1 MKFTT
6 IPRRI
11 AVTGATTALAAG
23 ALVGLGTTAAH
34 ADPIVTNTYV
44 CSASGQ
50 QFPVTLTTNAPGIEN
65 FVDFGLHAGAA
76 LPGGALTV
84 TNTFTVSD
92 AVHSALVGL
101 FHVTRIDATDFT
113 GSFGG
118 NPVGVD
124 GVFVTMAGFTQNSDG
139 SWSSNHADAN
149 ADGQPDEGNGSNAAF
164 TAPEA
169 GAQPVTSP
177 ATLGLLATTEAGSQI
192 PVDCTI
198 APDTTPGNYSVINLV
213 KNDSVTTGKATK
225 KSFVLGKAAK
235 VKATVTGGAEL
246 VGDKVLLKK
255 GTKTLDSALLGA
267 DGTAILSTKKLP
279 VGKNKVTVVYKATGY
294 NNGSK
299 SDPVIVKVTR

>member
-6 IPRRI
+6 ISRRV
-11 AVTGATTALAAG
+11 AATGAATAIAAAGVVATTTTTAF
-23 ALVGLGTTAAH
+23 
-34 ADPIVTNTYV
+34 ADPVVTNTYV
-44 CSASGQ
+44 CTASGQ

-84 TNTFTVSD
+84 VNTFTISD
-92 AVHSALVGL
+92 GVHSALAGL
-101 FHVTRIDATDFT
+101 FHVTSIDATDFS
-113 GSFGG
+113 GDFGG

-124 GVFVTMAGFTQNSDG
+124 GVSVTLAGFTQNEDTT
-139 SWSSNHADAN
+139 WSSDSTDT
-149 ADGQPDEGNGSNAAF
+149 DGDPREGDGTNLPF
-164 TAPEA
+164 VAPEA

-177 ATLGLLATTEAGSQI
+177 DTLGLVATLADGSQL
-192 PVDCTI
+192 PVDCVI
-198 APDTTPGNYSVINLV
+198 APETTPGNYSVINLV

-225 KSFVLGKAAK
+225 SSFAKGTAAK

-255 GTKTLDSALLGA
+255 GTKTLDSAVLK
-267 DGTAILSTKKLP
+267 DNGTAVLSTKALP
-279 VGKNKVTVVYKATGY
+279 VGKNTLKVVYKATGY

-299 SDPVIVKVTR
+299 SEAVIVKVVK